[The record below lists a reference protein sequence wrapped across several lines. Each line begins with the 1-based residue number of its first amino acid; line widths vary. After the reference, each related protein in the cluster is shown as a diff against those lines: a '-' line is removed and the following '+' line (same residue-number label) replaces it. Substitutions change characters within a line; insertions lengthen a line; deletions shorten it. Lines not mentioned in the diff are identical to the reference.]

1 MGNPLVSIIIPV
13 YNVENYIGKC
23 VESVLAQTFIDFE
36 LLLIDDGS
44 SDKSGK
50 IIDEFAMA
58 DIRVVACHQQNSGAS
73 SARNYGLSRARG
85 RWIIFIDSDDYVG
98 ERYVSDLI
106 EYMEPNTLVIQG
118 LTKVSEKENVS
129 CLEYDN
135 STYDGHDI
143 IKLFDSK
150 EFFDRG
156 FPVAKVFER
165 NLLVEHGIKFNE
177 HIHYSEDLIFMLEYV
192 RNVKKIKTISGSNY
206 FYQVNASSL
215 THRYNSF
222 ASEYELFESFYS
234 LTDKIA
240 KEKGSQQSVVAKVLS
255 ALMLMRSVYAMYVNK
270 EYDAKER
277 LNKIRDILLE
287 RKSLIKDFYRPQIKM
302 FKFAKKLYLYSPI
315 LFHIFCL
322 LKFSK

>member
-106 EYMEPNTLVIQG
+106 KYIT
-118 LTKVSEKENVS
+118 
-129 CLEYDN
+129 
-135 STYDGHDI
+135 
-143 IKLFDSK
+143 
-150 EFFDRG
+150 
-156 FPVAKVFER
+156 
-165 NLLVEHGIKFNE
+165 
-177 HIHYSEDLIFMLEYV
+177 
-192 RNVKKIKTISGSNY
+192 
-206 FYQVNASSL
+206 
-215 THRYNSF
+215 
-222 ASEYELFESFYS
+222 
-234 LTDKIA
+234 
-240 KEKGSQQSVVAKVLS
+240 
-255 ALMLMRSVYAMYVNK
+255 
-270 EYDAKER
+270 
-277 LNKIRDILLE
+277 
-287 RKSLIKDFYRPQIKM
+287 
-302 FKFAKKLYLYSPI
+302 
-315 LFHIFCL
+315 
-322 LKFSK
+322 